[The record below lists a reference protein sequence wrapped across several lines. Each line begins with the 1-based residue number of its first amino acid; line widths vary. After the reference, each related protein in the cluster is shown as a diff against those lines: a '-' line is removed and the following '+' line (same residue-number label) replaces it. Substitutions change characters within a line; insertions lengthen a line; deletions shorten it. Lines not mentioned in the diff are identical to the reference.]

1 MKKTNRLTPPHA
13 MKVVRKIEVM
23 DMKSAAELRKELS
36 TNPTEEHILFMLD
49 RILRKLEE
57 LEEQINE
64 AAK

>member
-1 MKKTNRLTPPHA
+1 MTEAQK
-13 MKVVRKIEVM
+13 
-23 DMKSAAELRKELS
+23 LRKELS

-64 AAK
+64 TAK